1 MALGKPPPG
10 RSTNEHTIN
19 FAPMFRFYSEPWGR
33 GRLGLVSGCGALV
46 PKAAPL
52 PLVYVIDDP
61 WVPSYGTSHDSSRD
75 PPLPPSIGMAPIA
88 APTLIVHPTRAAP
101 GFDSQHI
108 IYVRVPHQL
117 EHFAHADWVDTPA
130 HMLTP
135 LIIATVQHTGS
146 FRAVETTDSD
156 MDGELR

>member
-1 MALGKPPPG
+1 MALHMIHRVTL
-10 RSTNEHTIN
+10 RS
-19 FAPMFRFYSEPWGR
+19 
-33 GRLGLVSGCGALV
+33 
-46 PKAAPL
+46 
-52 PLVYVIDDP
+52 
-61 WVPSYGTSHDSSRD
+61 
-75 PPLPPSIGMAPIA
+75 PPSIGMAPIA

-156 MDGELR
+156 MDGELRLDTEVLR